1 MFYDK
6 KIKYLDYCENG
17 ERVSGGGFARTE
29 VREKDFKLYL
39 NVRGVRLGGTV
50 SAKVILCGKEDVTLG
65 QMTLEN
71 GRGEFR
77 HECQLE
83 AEERKLSY
91 EDITGIRILLG
102 EDRELKCGWNAEVA
116 ADDRR
121 RAEKAGTENLSVA
134 EGRTEGKGAAVAED
148 RRRAEEAGAEN
159 SFVAES
165 RTEGKGAAVEGRA
178 DVEQASVVKGS
189 PRGQGTKAAEG
200 RSGTGQP
207 SAGEKQAPETI
218 PLLEDKWRQIS
229 AIYPHVQPFQD
240 ERDYLSIG
248 PADFVMFT
256 AASYRAANNSFLLHG
271 YYNYKHL
278 ILTRVEQRG
287 EILYYL
293 GVPGNYYAR
302 EKQVAVIFGFE
313 SFECAEEPAQDGDFG
328 YYLMR
333 VQL

>member
-116 ADDRR
+116 AEDRR
-121 RAEKAGTENLSVA
+121 RAEKAGAENSFVA
-134 EGRTEGKGAAVAED
+134 ESRAEGKGAAVAED

-165 RTEGKGAAVEGRA
+165 RTEGKGAAAEGRA